1 MEQGNQKVG
10 DGIMD
15 KHDEIANR
23 VAEIFASNAYVH
35 VKHQGHEWAIGVD
48 TVEMTVDSLKKAM
61 SLALSAFAREYGLET
76 PIRWDKGHDHPLGG
90 FKDTER

>member
-1 MEQGNQKVG
+1 MEQDNQKVG

-23 VAEIFASNAYVH
+23 VAEIFISNAYVH
-35 VKHQGHEWAIGVD
+35 VKHQGHEWSGDIY
-48 TVEMTVDSLKKAM
+48 TVEMTADSLKKAM
-61 SLALSAFAREYGLET
+61 SLALSAFSREYGLET
-76 PIRWDKGHDHPLGG
+76 PIRWDKGHNHPLGG